1 MITNNDTVFT
11 VRERLASPIYSLVK
25 IICYLNIVI
34 LIIIVSGC
42 AGHKVLQEAPPLQKT
57 APEIK
62 TGFYQVFQI
71 NSDTIVSEVGDNY
84 FGKMVYLYL
93 DEYLEEENRFL
104 GIHGVFLP
112 DGKFYS
118 EMKNNKVHHI
128 WESDDFEGEVVF
140 NQIDDSLLV
149 ATITPKGKSRYKIAL
164 MFFKKVLPG
173 AEVDTKFIAHRGT
186 CYQPPTNTEGIY
198 PSNTIPAFEAALRA
212 GFQGFELDVRV
223 TKDKRFIVS
232 HDEDLSV
239 ATDCSGSVNEFDL
252 GELGNCLVHR
262 STFIPEFRPTAA
274 NAYIAAP
281 LPTLEK
287 VLQIFL
293 KDDRTETIV
302 VDIKPDSNE
311 NILAAAKNEFSGLSK
326 EEQDKLIF
334 LTRSEGVAAGLKK
347 IIPEAIIAVEGS
359 KGTEPLSEP
368 EIYFPE
374 SKGLPRKPHNAIS
387 LNTRLMM
394 LFFRYQK
401 SLNEMEDVI
410 ELAREYDYKVIAWT
424 ISTEGRMDKLRE
436 RDLFPDYALTDAPYY
451 ILALEE
457 MRYYLQKNLE
467 NIRAQ

>member
-1 MITNNDTVFT
+1 MG
-11 VRERLASPIYSLVK
+11 SLIK
-25 IICYLNIVI
+25 IISFMVIVI
-34 LIIIVSGC
+34 LIFMISGC
-42 AGHKVLQEAPPLQKT
+42 AGHKVLQEPPPLLKT

-62 TGFYQVFQI
+62 TGFYQIFHI
-71 NSDTIVSEVGDNY
+71 NSGAISSQVGDSH
-84 FGKMVYLYL
+84 FGRMVYLYL

-112 DGKFYS
+112 DGKIYS
-118 EMKNNKVHHI
+118 EMKKNKVRHI
-128 WESDDFEGEVVF
+128 WESEDSEGVLSF
-140 NQIDDSLLV
+140 DQSDDSMLV
-149 ATITPKGKSRYKIAL
+149 ATITPKGKSRYKIVL
-164 MFFKKVLPG
+164 KFFTKHLPG

-198 PSNTIPAFEAALRA
+198 PSNTIPAFETALRA

-252 GELGNCLVHR
+252 AELGNCLVHR

-274 NAYIAAP
+274 SAYIAAP
-281 LPTLEK
+281 LPTLEE
-287 VLQIFL
+287 VLQIYL

-326 EEQDKLIF
+326 EEQNKLIF

-368 EIYFPE
+368 ETYFPE

-436 RDLFPDYALTDAPYY
+436 RDIFPDYALTDAPYY
-451 ILALEE
+451 MLALEE